1 MAHLGLLFLDS
12 SNYLGKQCLPKTSG
26 RPPPED
32 VGKNL
37 PVGANPTLEGATPP
51 KKGKKKRSVP
61 NDAQK
66 KNSEDGKQPEG
77 AIVVAQCTDGVAVA
91 GMKHSFPLRGVC
103 HSIRDLPTKTSG
115 EWTNSLKI
123 PSVLSMETKDI
134 NAEFARLNVVVK
146 GIKTKANKQEILH
159 QANINK
165 LPNKIA
171 KEYKKYKNCV
181 YDLLKLSPNGVTLC
195 CTATRRMSPTTTTN
209 GLITRLVQ
217 KSARTIILIKK
228 PPWITVLG
236 LCPSPLSMG

>member
-1 MAHLGLLFLDS
+1 VD
-12 SNYLGKQCLPKTSG
+12 
-26 RPPPED
+26 
-32 VGKNL
+32 
-37 PVGANPTLEGATPP
+37 ANSTLEGATPP

-91 GMKHSFPLRGVC
+91 GMKHSFPLNGVC
-103 HSIRDLPTKTSG
+103 HSICDLPTKTSG

-123 PSVLSMETKDI
+123 HSVLSMETKDI

-146 GIKTKANKQEILH
+146 GIKTKANKQEILR

-195 CTATRRMSPTTTTN
+195 CTATRRMSPTTTTS
-209 GLITRLVQ
+209 GLIIRLVQ
-217 KSARTIILIKK
+217 KSARTLILIQK
-228 PPWITVLG
+228 PPWITVLE
-236 LCPSPLSMG
+236 LCPSCWRSLLSILVLILTLVSAG